1 MLLRCCLPWVR
12 PQSAGAMDAVAGA
25 RLRYTQVV
33 LRLLWYA
40 CTSMLQL
47 LYTCTGMKQLLL
59 LLLLLWKVPT
69 LLLQVFPM
77 LYTEL
82 LHSTIALQ

>member
-1 MLLRCCLPWVR
+1 
-12 PQSAGAMDAVAGA
+12 
-25 RLRYTQVV
+25 
-33 LRLLWYA
+33 
-40 CTSMLQL
+40 MLQL

-77 LYTEL
+77 LHTEL